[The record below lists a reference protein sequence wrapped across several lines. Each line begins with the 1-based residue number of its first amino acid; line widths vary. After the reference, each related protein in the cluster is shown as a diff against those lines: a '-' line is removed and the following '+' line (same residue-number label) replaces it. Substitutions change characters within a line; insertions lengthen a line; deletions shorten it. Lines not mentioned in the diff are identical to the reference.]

1 MNKIKLYVD
10 DERQAPNGWVNVKS
24 AEMAIKLLKE
34 GRVEEL
40 SLDHDLGRKKT
51 GYDIVLWMERAVME
65 GSFELPNKIIIH
77 TANPVGRQKMAAA
90 INTMLKRME
99 N

>member
-10 DERQAPNGWVNVKS
+10 DERPAPNGWVNVKS
-24 AEMAIKLLKE
+24 AEMAIKLLRE
-34 GRVEEL
+34 GLVEEL

-51 GYDIVLWMERAVME
+51 GYDIILWMEKELMTGA
-65 GSFELPNKIIIH
+65 FELPSVIKIH
-77 TANPVGRQKMAAA
+77 TANPVGRQKMIAA
-90 INTMLKRME
+90 INSMLKKME